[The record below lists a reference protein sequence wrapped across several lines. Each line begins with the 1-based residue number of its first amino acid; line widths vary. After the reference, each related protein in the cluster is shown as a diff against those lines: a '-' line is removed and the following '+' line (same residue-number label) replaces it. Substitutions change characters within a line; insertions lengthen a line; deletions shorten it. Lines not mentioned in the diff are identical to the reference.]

1 MKNPSEIPKLQTAR
15 KRSCNHSASEPKL
28 QTARKLPSAAYIRF
42 NYKAVVVIQNSVS
55 KIVTFSS
62 TCGGTLIDRRTVLT
76 AAHCIPT
83 RVGIRSRIFRKK
95 FELFLID
102 LKKCS
107 NWPQVAS
114 RCKSQSSTHCRA
126 QSNHR
131 HREK

>member
-83 RVGIRSRIFRKK
+83 KVY
-95 FELFLID
+95 FEHQGNQYYANVQPIHHHTSLLFLSPLRPFLFSKFD
-102 LKKCS
+102 SFL
-107 NWPQVAS
+107 
-114 RCKSQSSTHCRA
+114 STDVF
-126 QSNHR
+126 
-131 HREK
+131 